1 MIASKF
7 HKRSLIAFIHDFIAV
22 IAAWWLAYLFRFNFE
37 IPSDFQLSFQ
47 ENLFWIAPTQ
57 AAIFYSFGLYHGLW
71 RYASLPDL
79 KRIVLAVVLGAVIV
93 PFVIYMLKLPVLVPR
108 AVIFLAPLLLLLIM
122 GGSRVLYRSWKERRF
137 YNLKN
142 SEHKSVI
149 VLGTGSTAI
158 HLVKDL
164 IRSPDWQV
172 VGLLGD
178 NPKKLG
184 TRLHGVRVL
193 GMIDELPVWV
203 EKLGVSHVIIAMP
216 AASQSVRRQALEMC
230 THLGIKALTIPS
242 YADLVSGKMTVSQIR
257 DIELDDLLG
266 RAPVVLDTEG
276 LHDLL
281 TGKIVL
287 ITGAGGSIGSELCR
301 QIMAFN
307 PGQLVLLEVNELA
320 LYTVQEEFL
329 AKFPAISMAFVIGDI
344 KDQAR
349 LQQVFA
355 RYQPTVV
362 FHAAA
367 YKHVPLMEIDNAWQ
381 AVLNNVYGTY
391 LLAKVA
397 IEYRVEKFVLISTD
411 KAVNPTN
418 VMGASKRLAEMV
430 CQALQQS
437 VLHAENNRATPAKT
451 CFVIVRFG
459 NVLGSTGSV
468 IPKFRE
474 QITKGGPITVTHP
487 EISRYFMSIQEAA
500 QLVLQAGL
508 MGGVKGGG
516 EIFVMDMGD
525 PVKIVDLAKD
535 MIRLSGLSEED
546 FKIVYTGLRPGEKLH
561 EELAT
566 ENESTVP
573 TQHEKL
579 RITLSDQVNEQWLD
593 SLVDWFAT
601 QRVLDDD
608 EVKSALAKWVPEYSD
623 RKVDEQSALTEHKVE
638 ITG

>member
-37 IPSDFQLSFQ
+37 IPPDFQLSFQ

-93 PFVIYMLKLPVLVPR
+93 PFVIYMLKLPILVPR

-158 HLVKDL
+158 NLVKDL

-329 AKFPAISMAFVIGDI
+329 AKFPAIAMAFVIGDI

-391 LLAKVA
+391 QLAKVA

-546 FKIVYTGLRPGEKLH
+546 IKIVYTGLRPGEKLH

-601 QRVLDDD
+601 QRVLNDD
-608 EVKSALAKWVPEYSD
+608 EVKLALAKWVPEYSD
-623 RKVDEQSALTEHKVE
+623 RKVDEQSALTEQKVE

>member
-37 IPSDFQLSFQ
+37 IPPDFQLSFQ

-93 PFVIYMLKLPVLVPR
+93 PFVIYMLKLPILVPR

-158 HLVKDL
+158 NLVKDL

-329 AKFPAISMAFVIGDI
+329 AKFPAIAMAFVIGDI

-391 LLAKVA
+391 QLAKVA

-437 VLHAENNRATPAKT
+437 VLHAENNGTTPAKT

-500 QLVLQAGL
+500 QLVLQAGF

-546 FKIVYTGLRPGEKLH
+546 IKIVYTGLRPGEKLH

-579 RITLSDQVNEQWLD
+579 RITLSDQVNEQWLE

-601 QRVLDDD
+601 QRVLNDD

-623 RKVDEQSALTEHKVE
+623 RKVDEQSTLTEQKVE

>member
-37 IPSDFQLSFQ
+37 IPPDFQLSFQ

-93 PFVIYMLKLPVLVPR
+93 PFVIYMLKLPILVPR

-158 HLVKDL
+158 NLVKDL

-329 AKFPAISMAFVIGDI
+329 AKFPAIAMAFVIGDI

-391 LLAKVA
+391 QLAKVA

-437 VLHAENNRATPAKT
+437 VLHAENNGTTPAKT

-546 FKIVYTGLRPGEKLH
+546 IKIVYTGLRPGEKLH

-601 QRVLDDD
+601 QRVLNDD

-623 RKVDEQSALTEHKVE
+623 RKVDEQSALTEQKVE